1 MIVFGPLLILLL
13 ILALLIWIVFSSRLR
28 NKFKNKLITKIFL
41 FTYAILLVLSVFVYE
56 VFPHDVKELPI
67 ANVGK
72 LDRLD
77 ADIYDGKIED
87 IDPAFIRENMKFDYS
102 GKELR
107 IHQVDGYSEVVAE
120 RKSVNDGVVEI
131 KYIAG
136 TVVDGL
142 DLTDEVTPVKMTL
155 DHNTLNLVF
164 LPGQKD
170 INFTMYKK
178 EFVINQFTGKKAFD
192 MGSISDSRYLYL
204 KIPKDLKLVNTD
216 DTYINYV
223 GK

>member
-1 MIVFGPLLILLL
+1 
-13 ILALLIWIVFSSRLR
+13 
-28 NKFKNKLITKIFL
+28 
-41 FTYAILLVLSVFVYE
+41 
-56 VFPHDVKELPI
+56 
-67 ANVGK
+67 
-72 LDRLD
+72 RLD

-170 INFTMYKK
+170 INFTMY
-178 EFVINQFTGKKAFD
+178 
-192 MGSISDSRYLYL
+192 
-204 KIPKDLKLVNTD
+204 
-216 DTYINYV
+216 
-223 GK
+223 